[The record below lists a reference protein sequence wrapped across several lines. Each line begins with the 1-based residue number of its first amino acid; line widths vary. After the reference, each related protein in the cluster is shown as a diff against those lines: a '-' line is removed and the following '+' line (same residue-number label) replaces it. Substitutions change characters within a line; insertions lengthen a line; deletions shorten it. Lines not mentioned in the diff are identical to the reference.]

1 MSAHIDM
8 KASLQEGLLDDI
20 IDVLEKKQA
29 ELLRAWSSAKVD
41 YSKVE
46 VPERSEGFD
55 PNKNPVDQMS
65 AMIVILQTVGY
76 SISETLAAKEF
87 AESKSQ
93 EIELERP
100 DEGTLKAIGEFKEG
114 LSKLLGQATSWLKSP
129 AMAEFSPKISKIGE
143 SVKGNDLKSLV
154 ESLAKAMEAVD
165 RLNLERQA
173 RSILSSDAVEQSL
186 KADEKNAKLRSA
198 QLKQFQS
205 ATKNSSE
212 ALAFLKSLPDQIENM
227 NALIEEKSK
236 TADRAEVIRTDLFS
250 EVRAYVRM
258 ILTNDLRR

>member
-1 MSAHIDM
+1 MSTRINM
-8 KASLQEGLLDDI
+8 KTHLQEGLLDDL

-29 ELLRAWSSAKVD
+29 EFLRAWSSAKVD
-41 YSKVE
+41 YSKVV

-55 PNKNPVDQMS
+55 PNKNPVDQMT

-87 AESKSQ
+87 AESKSR

-100 DEGTLKAIGEFKEG
+100 DEGTLKAVGEFKEG
-114 LSKLLGQATSWLKSP
+114 LSKFLGQATSWLKSP
-129 AMAEFSPKISKIGE
+129 DMAEFSPKISKIGE
-143 SVKGNDLKSLV
+143 SVKGSDLKSLV
-154 ESLAKAMEAVD
+154 ESLAKAMQAVD
-165 RLNLERQA
+165 SLNLERQA
-173 RSILSSDAVEQSL
+173 RAILASEAVEQSL
-186 KADEKNAKLRSA
+186 KADEKNAKLRA
-198 QLKQFQS
+198 TQLKQFQS

-212 ALAFLKSLPDQIENM
+212 ALSFLKSLPDQIENM

-236 TADRAEVIRTDLFS
+236 TADRAEVVRTDLFG

-258 ILTNDLRR
+258 ILTDDLRR